1 MKIVICYFS
10 GTGNTA
16 KIAQLYRENLA
27 ERGASVDIYAME
39 DLLANGI
46 PEEFSNRLN
55 DADSLGIAYPVH
67 AFNAPSIVLKL
78 VKSLPK
84 ATANKRAF
92 IINTSGE
99 PLKLNNISSLKTH
112 SLLKRRN
119 YTVTN
124 EYHYVMPY
132 NIIFRHSDGMAYRM
146 WELAQKLVPLDVT
159 DIIDGKEHKLEKVFF
174 GGFIAWVMRCEHWGG
189 RINGRLYKVDD
200 KCAHC
205 QKCVNIC
212 PTKNITVKD
221 GKIKFGKHCLMC
233 QRCIQ
238 LCPKN
243 AIKMGL
249 FNKWKVNGEYS
260 FEKTT
265 DDQPQKYNKMLAKS
279 YEKYF
284 EEGNKKIKEKDAQ

>member
-1 MKIVICYFS
+1 MKVVICYFS

-16 KIAQLYRENLA
+16 KIVNAYRDNFA
-27 ERGASVDIYAME
+27 ERGASVETYAME
-39 DLLANGI
+39 YLLLNGLN
-46 PEEFSNRLN
+46 EEFLNKLN
-55 DADSLGIAYPVH
+55 DADLLGIAYPVH
-67 AFNAPSIVLKL
+67 AFNAPSIVLKFA
-78 VKSLPK
+78 KSLPHVEK
-84 ATANKRAF
+84 KRIF
-92 IINTSGE
+92 IVSTSGE
-99 PLKLNNISSLKTH
+99 PLKLNNISSLKTQ
-112 SLLKRRN
+112 SLLKRRG
-119 YTVTN
+119 YVVTH

-146 WELAQKLVPLDVT
+146 WELAQNLVPLDVA
-159 DIIDGKEHKLEKVFF
+159 DIMGGKEHKLDKVFL

-205 QKCVNIC
+205 RKCINSC
-212 PTKNITVKD
+212 PTKNITIKD
-221 GKIKFGKHCLMC
+221 GKIKFGKKCLMC
-233 QRCIQ
+233 QRCIH

-249 FNKWKVNGEYS
+249 FNKWKVNGAYS
-260 FEKTT
+260 FENIT

-284 EEGNKKIKEKDAQ
+284 EEGNKRIKEKDAQ